1 VSQTSGLVAD
11 LHTVK
16 FGTPSLGL
24 VGGDA
29 GSLALTRDGG
39 ATWQPVYAPTQGAV
53 RGVAVTTSAVMLA
66 VGDGAFGLR
75 SVDGG
80 VSWTKMTVPGAGDLL
95 AVTMDPAG
103 HTGIIGDS
111 LGHIYWTIDMGA
123 TFVLET
129 TAPQAIR
136 ALSITDDGEYAM
148 AVGDGGV
155 VFERSGWGKWKQ
167 VASGTTSSLRAALI
181 MSDDTTEYVAGDG
194 GTLLQSSDLGAS
206 WAPVAVTTGATL
218 YSLDDL

>member
-1 VSQTSGLVAD
+1 
-11 LHTVK
+11 
-16 FGTPSLGL
+16 
-24 VGGDA
+24 
-29 GSLALTRDGG
+29 
-39 ATWQPVYAPTQGAV
+39 
-53 RGVAVTTSAVMLA
+53 
-66 VGDGAFGLR
+66 
-75 SVDGG
+75 
-80 VSWTKMTVPGAGDLL
+80 
-95 AVTMDPAG
+95 
-103 HTGIIGDS
+103 
-111 LGHIYWTIDMGA
+111 
-123 TFVLET
+123 
-129 TAPQAIR
+129 
-136 ALSITDDGEYAM
+136 M